1 MNPNSLYPDKDH
13 QITLAQAIEMT
24 TLYRQQKEIILAPA
38 YQQSGI
44 LAISETFNREAF
56 DALLAQEGCKGIR
69 IYYGMDP
76 TLRVHAIL
84 CGVNAAGNDM
94 IGSGSQAGE
103 GVSNFADGGDDEG
116 LLFEES
122 TRCPDICADPSP
134 LNP

>member
-1 MNPNSLYPDKDH
+1 MNQNSLYPNTDH
-13 QITLAQAIEMT
+13 QINLEQAIEMT
-24 TLYRQQKEIILAPA
+24 TLYRQQKEGILAPP

-44 LAISETFNREAF
+44 LALSEAFNREAF

-94 IGSGSQAGE
+94 VGTGSEASDVNTNLTG
-103 GVSNFADGGDDEG
+103 GGDDGG

-122 TRCPDICADPSP
+122 VRCPDMCPDPSP